1 MDGITVDFICGN
13 AQQISYERSS
23 QARRMTEPPNLF
35 DLRQDNVND
44 RRMAFA
50 VD

>member
-1 MDGITVDFICGN
+1 MSTIFDLRRA
-13 AQQISYERSS
+13 AQQVSYERSS